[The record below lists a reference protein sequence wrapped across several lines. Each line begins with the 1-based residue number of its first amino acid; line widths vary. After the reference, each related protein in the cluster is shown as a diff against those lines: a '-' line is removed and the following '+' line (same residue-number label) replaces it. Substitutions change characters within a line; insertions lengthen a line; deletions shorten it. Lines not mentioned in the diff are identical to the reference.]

1 MEART
6 LAAVI
11 LAAFAVCACGKSE
24 RVEGAS
30 GDCNSGVCKLDVTVA
45 AAGCADPANISVSP
59 DPVKVP
65 KNQPNKIE
73 WTIATDG
80 YSWVA
85 APGGITSLPSTQFE
99 NPPDNGKKYQ
109 IHDKNTD
116 QVPTDYK
123 YDVHLKD
130 ANGNLCGVKD
140 PTIKNGAS

>member
-1 MEART
+1 MEAKN

-11 LAAFAVCACGKSE
+11 LVAFAACACSKTETAG
-24 RVEGAS
+24 S
-30 GDCNSGVCKLDVTVA
+30 GDCNSGVCKLDVKVA
-45 AAGCADPANISVSP
+45 AAGCADAANISVSP
-59 DPVKVP
+59 DPVRVP

-85 APGGITSLPSTQFE
+85 APGGITSLPSSQFE
-99 NPPDNGKKYQ
+99 NPQDNGKKYQ

-116 QVPTDYK
+116 QTPTDYK

-130 ANGNLCGVKD
+130 ANGNLCAAKD